1 MCLKYCF
8 LLKSKKK
15 PKTYMENEKPEINQ
29 HILDN
34 EDNEDNDNITD
45 NEDNDNITDNEEYY
59 SPYCRRR
66 PLKAQR
72 ICINCNR
79 IFYAYKIKSLCS
91 KECSFSHKYSEN
103 FN

>member
-34 EDNEDNDNITD
+34 ED